1 MLIRGAKREIFRAS
15 GSGAGGGKQGLSY
28 GRGLE
33 GWKDGWELSRW
44 NGVEGWREGWKEQSR
59 DGMVE
64 G

>member
-15 GSGAGGGKQGLSY
+15 GSGAGGGK
-28 GRGLE
+28 
-33 GWKDGWELSRW
+33 LSRW